1 MNLNTHSFLFQL
13 ATLGPL
19 GRKFPA
25 PGTIGSIFGILFFSL
40 LNVLF
45 ELEIRTIVAVSLPL
59 ILIGIPIC
67 THAERILKET
77 DPKSVIWDEFSV
89 IPLIFIFLEDSSLHT
104 SNTHF
109 LFWTISGLLLFRA
122 LDILKPLG
130 INKLQNLPSGLG
142 VMTDDIAAA
151 LISAAV
157 LGVLQTFPLSFL

>member
-1 MNLNTHSFLFQL
+1 MNVF
-13 ATLGPL
+13 
-19 GRKFPA
+19 
-25 PGTIGSIFGILFFSL
+25 
-40 LNVLF
+40 F

-67 THAERILKET
+67 THAERILKES

>member
-40 LNVLF
+40 LNVFF

-67 THAERILKET
+67 THAERILKEN

-89 IPLIFIFLEDSSLHT
+89 IPLIFIFLKDSSYTPQTPISYFGRSPDCYCFEPRHT
-104 SNTHF
+104 F
-109 LFWTISGLLLFRA
+109 
-122 LDILKPLG
+122 KPLG